1 MDKIEDFQ
9 KKNDTN
15 VVIKTAAN
23 SAMEKL
29 KKYYKITDA
38 LVYTVSTS
46 IYIFYLIFFFF
57 TIYVGLFI
65 FNNIF
70 TIFLVLDPRLKLTY
84 HRGNNW
90 EEEYIAEAQKTISDL
105 YENQYA
111 PVAKELV
118 EEDNELSDDD
128 LFCHIYKKQR
138 LSNSE
143 NELDLYLKTP
153 IVPAEVD
160 LLQWWKVC
168 IIK

>member
-1 MDKIEDFQ
+1 
-9 KKNDTN
+9 
-15 VVIKTAAN
+15 
-23 SAMEKL
+23 
-29 KKYYKITDA
+29 
-38 LVYTVSTS
+38 
-46 IYIFYLIFFFF
+46 
-57 TIYVGLFI
+57 
-65 FNNIF
+65 
-70 TIFLVLDPRLKLTY
+70 LKLTY
-84 HRGNNW
+84 HRVNNW
-90 EEEYIAEAQKTISDL
+90 KEEYITEAQKAISDL

-111 PVAKELV
+111 PAAEELV

-128 LFCHIYKKQR
+128 LFCHIYKKRR

>member
-9 KKNDTN
+9 KQNDTN

-29 KKYYKITDA
+29 KKYYKTTDA

-57 TIYVGLFI
+57 TIYVGLF
-65 FNNIF
+65 IF

-111 PVAKELV
+111 PVAEELV

-128 LFCHIYKKQR
+128 LFCHIYKKRR
-138 LSNSE
+138 LSNNE

>member
-84 HRGNNW
+84 HRAIIGKKN
-90 EEEYIAEAQKTISDL
+90 ILQR
-105 YENQYA
+105 
-111 PVAKELV
+111 
-118 EEDNELSDDD
+118 
-128 LFCHIYKKQR
+128 HKKQFPI
-138 LSNSE
+138 
-143 NELDLYLKTP
+143 YMKTNMH
-153 IVPAEVD
+153 
-160 LLQWWKVC
+160 Q
-168 IIK
+168 